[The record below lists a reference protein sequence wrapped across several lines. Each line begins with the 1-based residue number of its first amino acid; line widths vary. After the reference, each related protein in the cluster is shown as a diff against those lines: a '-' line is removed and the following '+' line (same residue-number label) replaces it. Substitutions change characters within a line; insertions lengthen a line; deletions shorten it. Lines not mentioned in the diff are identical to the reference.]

1 MAGLIGV
8 GTQELNQAIQGMGEE
23 ANLET
28 QRNMADKSL
37 KAQKSA
43 SNMNMIGSGAG
54 LGLTFGPKIAG
65 KIGSAL
71 HPAADG
77 TSAGAMEPTG
87 GAAGNPAGV
96 GGTSYIAPNVPEAT
110 ASEMTG
116 EAPLGGVSALSPT
129 APTAMGLGADMAPVA
144 SATTELA
151 GTGGELAAAGTGGLA
166 AGAGAAAAAGAAGT
180 MAALGAS
187 EAGAAGAEGMAA
199 MVPAFFA

>member
-37 KAQKSA
+37 NAQKSA
-43 SNMNMIGSGAG
+43 SNMNMMGSGAG
-54 LGLTFGPKIAG
+54 LGLTFGPKIVG

-87 GAAGNPAGV
+87 AAAGNPAGV

-129 APTAMGLGADMAPVA
+129 VPTAMGAGADMVPVA
-144 SATTELA
+144 SAA
-151 GTGGELAAAGTGGLA
+151 PAAAAAGGEVA
-166 AGAGAAAAAGAAGT
+166 ADAAAAGAAGS
-180 MAALGAS
+180 MAALGA
-187 EAGAAGAEGMAA
+187 AGAAAGGEAMA
-199 MVPAFFA
+199 MVVPMFFGM